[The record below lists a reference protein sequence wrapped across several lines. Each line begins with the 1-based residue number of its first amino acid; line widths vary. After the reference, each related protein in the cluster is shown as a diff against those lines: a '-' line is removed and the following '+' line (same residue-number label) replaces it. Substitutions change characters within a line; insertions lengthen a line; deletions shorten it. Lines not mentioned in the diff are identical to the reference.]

1 MDRRAQ
7 VSAEL
12 LIVIAAMAA
21 LALFLIDK
29 LNSSAKT
36 LGKKYDTT
44 SDKLSKAIDSI
55 GDGS

>member
-1 MDRRAQ
+1 MDNRAQ

-29 LNSSAKT
+29 LNSSAKK
-36 LGKKYDTT
+36 LGDKYDNTT
-44 SDKLSKAIDSI
+44 DNLMKELDKL
-55 GDGS
+55 GDTK

>member
-1 MDRRAQ
+1 MDSRAQ

-29 LNSSAKT
+29 MQASAQKM
-36 LGKKYDTT
+36 GKSYDSTT
-44 SDKLSKAIDSI
+44 DKLEDAINKL
-55 GDGS
+55 GDTK